1 VHISVQ
7 KAVVTVEWSSYR
19 AQRRRDKDGNQLS
32 QLFFFQFKLSGAVK
46 NCVFSATSEM
56 LNVSFEKL
64 ERQLWS
70 SPIETALIESTTHK
84 STGKLDDFQSESP
97 SLLQM
102 RQQEHHTLPR
112 QHTQQHSIDSPHSST
127 LSSLSLNQGNSS
139 VKIHVSKV
147 PACSTDEKH
156 ARIAA
161 ILYAKKDSKQMDR
174 FSSATSLTATL
185 PNVPVR
191 DSVEPSLLA
200 EMRSSLQELNARL
213 QQQTAHIADLRAA
226 ASAASSLTEAARA
239 QSRDS
244 LSKLAS
250 TVSDLEKCRVEL
262 DLERAQTSVLHQRLA
277 MADSFAEEQTR
288 ARTLS
293 EAKVLALETRLKEV
307 AAAMSCL
314 QRDLDTKK
322 SKVDACVGY
331 DAIPPEDDSLSGFSL
346 TDCIEDSQLLLSMA
360 EQGFVL
366 MRHRNQILLDRFYE
380 NEALRLHRILTHV
393 KKRRV
398 TFKSQLDVG
407 EFLVNDSPD
416 SVSFARKSVHD
427 AKFDVANKLQ
437 KRRKKCEGQ
446 TKWLHAEA
454 QSMCLSS
461 HSICASTPPA
471 ICMIPAVLSCKG
483 RVIGTFDLQSWFSV
497 ASSCTKFDL
506 HAPIISLQS
515 ASVRDHSHPLLMK
528 HSPDGLCSL
537 DAVSGG
543 LSHAALIQLCFA
555 FRGCS
560 TLRSLDFSFNIF
572 SELVAA
578 SLGSLLGTACI
589 AHLRLSSCD
598 ITSSHISRMR
608 LAVPW
613 LSELDV
619 SNNDIRD
626 DGILTLSLYLQTQT
640 CSLKKLNCANNSL
653 SSLSCKT
660 LCAALELNSSLQ
672 SLILDDNVSFV
683 LSGFSV
689 CT

>member
-19 AQRRRDKDGNQLS
+19 AQGRRHKDGNQLS
-32 QLFFFQFKLSGAVK
+32 QLFLFQFKLSGAVK
-46 NCVFSATSEM
+46 NCVFSATSEL

-70 SPIETALIESTTHK
+70 CPIETALIESTNQK
-84 STGKLDDFQSESP
+84 STGNPVSP

-102 RQQEHHTLPR
+102 HQQEHHTLPR
-112 QHTQQHSIDSPHSST
+112 QHTQQHSTDSPHSST
-127 LSSLSLNQGNSS
+127 LSSLSPNQGNSS
-139 VKIHVSKV
+139 DKKHLSKV
-147 PACSTDEKH
+147 HASSTDEKH

-161 ILYAKKDSKQMDR
+161 ILYAKGDSKHMDR
-174 FSSATSLTATL
+174 SSSAASPAATL
-185 PNVPVR
+185 LNVSVR
-191 DSVEPSLLA
+191 DSAEPSILA

-213 QQQTAHIADLRAA
+213 QQQAAHIADLHAA

-250 TVSDLEKCRVEL
+250 TVLDLEKCRVDL
-262 DLERAQTSVLHQRLA
+262 DMERAQTSVLHQRLA
-277 MADSFAEEQTR
+277 MADSFAEEQTQ

-293 EAKVLALETRLKEV
+293 EANVFALETRLKEV
-307 AAAMSCL
+307 AAAMSLL

-331 DAIPPEDDSLSGFSL
+331 DAIPPEGDSLSGFSL
-346 TDCIEDSQLLLSMA
+346 TDCIEDSQLLLGMA
-360 EQGFVL
+360 EQGFIL

-380 NEALRLHRILTHV
+380 NEALRLHRILTHM

-427 AKFDVANKLQ
+427 SKVDVANKLQ

-446 TKWLHAEA
+446 IKWLHAEA

-461 HSICASTPPA
+461 HLLCASTPPA

-483 RVIGTFDLQSWFSV
+483 RVIGTFDLQRWFSV
-497 ASSCTKFDL
+497 ASSCTKFDMR
-506 HAPIISLQS
+506 APIKSLQS
-515 ASVRDHSHPLLMK
+515 ASVRDHSHPLSMN
-528 HSPDGLCSL
+528 HTPEGLYSL
-537 DAVSGG
+537 DAASGG
-543 LSHAALIQLCFA
+543 LSYAVLDQLCFA

-560 TLRSLDFSFNIF
+560 TLRSVDFSFNVF

-626 DGILTLSLYLQTQT
+626 DGIVTLSVFLQTQT

-653 SSLSCKT
+653 SSLSCKS

-683 LSGFSV
+683 PSGFAVHS
-689 CT
+689 